1 MRAARL
7 RRAVTRQERIRPGAN
22 ECPGAIRPGLA
33 PPWLNPNTDTFRREL
48 PALEFFLPVPCD
60 FLGAQMRLTNDNVF
74 TYLEGRGLPDAE
86 IAQIGDRAFD
96 VGTLLAHPLL
106 GAARWVR
113 LGWLPS
119 KAIRPRSQPARS
131 AERSA

>member
-7 RRAVTRQERIRPGAN
+7 RRAVTRKERIRPGAN

-60 FLGAQMRLTNDNVF
+60 FLGAQMRLTNDNIF
-74 TYLEGRGLPDAE
+74 SYLEGRGLGAT
-86 IAQIGDRAFD
+86 R
-96 VGTLLAHPLL
+96 
-106 GAARWVR
+106 GAAIESDQAALAAGS
-113 LGWLPS
+113 LGRALSLTPPDHPQ
-119 KAIRPRSQPARS
+119 ALLRSR
-131 AERSA
+131 